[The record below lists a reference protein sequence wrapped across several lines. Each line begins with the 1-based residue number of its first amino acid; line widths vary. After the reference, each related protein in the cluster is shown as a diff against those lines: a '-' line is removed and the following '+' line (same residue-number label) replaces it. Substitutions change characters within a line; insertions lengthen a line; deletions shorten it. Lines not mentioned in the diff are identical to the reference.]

1 MDNNEDK
8 KSGEELADEAL
19 DRVAGGRIYQDRHG
33 ILYCDSCG
41 ASFLAEHLQT
51 MRRLHC
57 PYCGAE

>member
-1 MDNNEDK
+1 MNDNENK
-8 KSGEELADEAL
+8 KVPEALADEAL
-19 DRVAGGRIYQDRHG
+19 EQVAGGRIYQDRHG

-51 MRRLHC
+51 MRRIHC